1 MSDYYARWDE
11 WRFRLEHFAD
21 PSQDGDPDSL
31 PPVPQPCIDAAY
43 ELMEEAE
50 ERGIDDRLSVNWED
64 DAVDIELITPQP
76 HSAVS
81 IIVGYANEWRTGLAH
96 EVMYTPWHLV
106 WGDSLEKFKPRH
118 PETPPPT
125 TDPGEAL
132 DWIMSV

>member
-21 PSQDGDPDSL
+21 PSQDGYPDAL
-31 PPVPQPCIDAAY
+31 PPVPQPCLDAAY

-50 ERGIDDRLSVNWED
+50 NRGVDDKLSVGWEED
-64 DAVDIELITPQP
+64 GIDIELRGIPRGK
-76 HSAVS
+76 SVS
-81 IIVGYANEWRTGLAH
+81 IIVAYADEWDEELPH
-96 EVMYTPWHLV
+96 EVMYIPYHLV
-106 WGDSLEKFKPRH
+106 FTLSPGKINSWH
-118 PETPPPT
+118 PETPAPT

>member
-1 MSDYYARWDE
+1 MSDYYARWGE

-21 PSQDGDPDSL
+21 PSQDNDPDAL

-50 ERGIDDRLSVNWED
+50 NRGIDDRLSVEWEED
-64 DAVDIELITPQP
+64 GVDVSLNNGSIREY
-76 HSAVS
+76 VS
-81 IIVGYANEWRTGLAH
+81 IIAGYADEWHPELAH
-96 EVMYTPWHLV
+96 EVMYIPYHLV
-106 WGDSLEKFKPRH
+106 FGTPLEKFKSRH